1 MDSTMKPGSHLFSP
15 ISFQES
21 TPLYR
26 QLYERVRRAISVGL
40 LFPGDR
46 LPSARMLAKELGVA
60 RGTIEQAYSLLIAE
74 GYLQAHGQA
83 GTRVNPDLPSASLPV
98 AEAPVSP
105 SAPDAEQQ
113 ILWRP
118 SQLLPFQMGVPAFD
132 AFPRKLWA
140 RLGAR
145 YLRSM
150 QLPDLDYPAPYGL
163 PALRNAI
170 ASYLQVSRGI
180 DCTANQV
187 FITSGWRANLQLATL
202 ALLKSGQRV
211 WVEDPGYPPTRQLL
225 SQSGL
230 CPIAVSVDREG
241 INVER
246 GIAQA
251 NDASMAVVTP
261 AHQSPLSMSLSLPR
275 RQALLQWATA
285 QNAWIMEDDYDGE
298 YRYISRPLPALASLD
313 RHGRVLYAGT
323 FSKVLFPGIRLAY
336 LVVPQSQ
343 VAAFEHINRIFF
355 ASASPTMT
363 QSIVA
368 SFITEG
374 HFARHIQRTR
384 RLYAERRTATITV
397 LQGILGNR
405 IRIDS
410 QPGGMHLVLRLPDKF
425 SDRQLA
431 DRLLAQGI
439 AVQPLS
445 RWAVSGSG
453 DNALLVSFTNC
464 TTVME
469 SERLAALILAEC
481 EQHGNSLA

>member
-1 MDSTMKPGSHLFSP
+1 MKPDSPLFSP
-15 ISFQES
+15 LSFQES

-26 QLYERVRRAISVGL
+26 QLYERVRRAISTGL
-40 LFPGDR
+40 LSPGDR
-46 LPSARMLAKELGVA
+46 LPSARMLVKELGVA

-74 GYLQAHGQA
+74 GYLQARGQA
-83 GTRVNPDLPSASLPV
+83 GTRVNPDLPL
-98 AEAPVSP
+98 APTSVINATVSP
-105 SAPDAEQQ
+105 TAPDDEQN

-150 QLPDLDYPAPYGL
+150 QLSDWDYPAPYGL

-170 ASYLQVSRGI
+170 ASYLQVARGI
-180 DCTANQV
+180 DCTASQV
-187 FITSGWRANLQLATL
+187 FITSGWRTNLQLAVL

-230 CPIAVSVDREG
+230 CPVPVTVDREG
-241 INVER
+241 LNVER
-246 GIAQA
+246 GVALA

-275 RQALLQWATA
+275 RQALLQWATE
-285 QNAWIMEDDYDGE
+285 QNAWIVEDDYDGE
-298 YRYISRPLPALASLD
+298 YRYVSRPLPALASLD

-336 LVVPQSQ
+336 LVVPQAQ
-343 VAAFEHINRIFF
+343 IATFEHISRIFF

-368 SFITEG
+368 SFIAEG

-384 RLYAERRTATITV
+384 RLYAERRTTTIAA
-397 LQGILGNR
+397 LQGILGDR
-405 IRIDS
+405 IHIDA
-410 QPGGMHLVLRLPDKF
+410 QPGGMHLVLRLPDNI
-425 SDRQLA
+425 SDRRLA

-445 RWAVSGSG
+445 RWAVSGNG
-453 DNALLVSFTNC
+453 DNALLASFTNC
-464 TTVME
+464 ATM
-469 SERLAALILAEC
+469 SEPEWLATLILAEL
-481 EQHGNSLA
+481 EQHGR

>member
-1 MDSTMKPGSHLFSP
+1 MKPDSPLFSP
-15 ISFQES
+15 LSFQES

-26 QLYERVRRAISVGL
+26 QLYERVRRAISTGL
-40 LFPGDR
+40 LSPGDR

-74 GYLQAHGQA
+74 GYLQARGQA
-83 GTRVNPDLPSASLPV
+83 GTQVNPDLPLAPTSVTDAS
-98 AEAPVSP
+98 VSP
-105 SAPDAEQQ
+105 TAPDDEQN

-150 QLPDLDYPAPYGL
+150 QLSDWDYPAPYGL

-170 ASYLQVSRGI
+170 ASYLQVARGI
-180 DCTANQV
+180 DCTASQV
-187 FITSGWRANLQLATL
+187 FITSGWRTNLQLAVL

-230 CPIAVSVDREG
+230 CPVPVTVDREG
-241 INVER
+241 LNVEH
-246 GIAQA
+246 GIALA
-251 NDASMAVVTP
+251 NDANMAVVTP

-275 RQALLQWATA
+275 RQALLQWATE
-285 QNAWIMEDDYDGE
+285 QNAWIVEDDYDGE
-298 YRYISRPLPALASLD
+298 YRYVSRPLPALASLD

-336 LVVPQSQ
+336 LVVPQAQ
-343 VAAFEHINRIFF
+343 IATFEHISRIFF

-368 SFITEG
+368 SFIAEG

-384 RLYAERRTATITV
+384 RLYAERRAATIAA
-397 LQGILGNR
+397 LQGILGDR
-405 IRIDS
+405 IHIDA
-410 QPGGMHLVLRLPDKF
+410 QPGGMHLVLRLPDSI
-425 SDRQLA
+425 SDRRLA

-445 RWAVSGSG
+445 RWAVSGNG
-453 DNALLVSFTNC
+453 DNALLASFTNC
-464 TTVME
+464 ATMAE
-469 SERLAALILAEC
+469 PERLATLILAEL
-481 EQHGNSLA
+481 EQHER

>member
-1 MDSTMKPGSHLFSP
+1 MKPDSPLFFP
-15 ISFQES
+15 LSFQEG

-40 LFPGDR
+40 LSPGDR

-74 GYLQAHGQA
+74 GYLQARGQA
-83 GTRVNPDLPSASLPV
+83 GTLVNPDLPL
-98 AEAPVSP
+98 APTSVTDATIYP
-105 SAPDAEQQ
+105 SAPDDEQN

-150 QLPDLDYPAPYGL
+150 QLPDWDYPAPYGL

-170 ASYLQVSRGI
+170 ASYLQVARGI
-180 DCTANQV
+180 DCTTNQV
-187 FITSGWRANLQLATL
+187 FITSGWRANLQLAAL

-230 CPIAVSVDREG
+230 CPVPITVDREG
-241 INVER
+241 LNVER
-246 GIAQA
+246 GIALA

-275 RQALLQWATA
+275 RQALLQWATE
-285 QNAWIMEDDYDGE
+285 QNAWVMEDDYDGE
-298 YRYISRPLPALASLD
+298 YRYVSRPLPALASLD
-313 RHGRVLYAGT
+313 RNGRVLYAGT

-336 LVVPQSQ
+336 LVVPQAQ
-343 VAAFEHINRIFF
+343 IATFEHISRIFF

-368 SFITEG
+368 SFIAEG

-384 RLYAERRTATITV
+384 RLYAERRTATIAA

-405 IRIDS
+405 IHIDS
-410 QPGGMHLVLRLPDKF
+410 QPGGMHLVLRLPNSI

-445 RWAVSGSG
+445 RWAVSGNG
-453 DNALLVSFTNC
+453 DNALLASFTNC
-464 TTVME
+464 ATTAE
-469 SERLAALILAEC
+469 PERLATLILAEL
-481 EQHGNSLA
+481 EQQGS